1 MKIIELE
8 LSSDVE
14 QMLKTIHEDRN
25 DFILE
30 AIREKINKKEALHKV
45 LKEGYQATSAEDIA
59 IAKDFEAADLED
71 WK

>member
-14 QMLKTIHEDRN
+14 QMLKTIRRDRN

-30 AIREKINKKEALHKV
+30 AIREKINKKQVINKV
-45 LKEGYQATSAEDIA
+45 LKEGYQATAEEDLA
-59 IAKDFEAADLED
+59 TTKDFEPADLED